1 MESAMIKIV
10 YAADLFRRPILAAS
24 MFRDRTLQFR
34 ERLGW
39 DVATDDR
46 GLEFDQYDDLNP
58 IYVII
63 EGADGEHL
71 GSGRIMP
78 TTGRT
83 MIAEHFSDLA
93 GGVALSSP
101 LIWEITRFCVSPR
114 LSATGR
120 DAVRAPAALMWA
132 GCDLALRAGVEFCVG
147 VFNAPML
154 RVYKAIG
161 FAPEV
166 LGSRMTAEGEICGG
180 LWEITEQA
188 RDRLAERAGAFATG
202 GPCYFPSSDRF
213 PFRPGAV
220 APDAGLIDPAV
231 AAAALGRSAA
241 LSYAA

>member
-1 MESAMIKIV
+1 MIKIV

-39 DVATDDR
+39 NVATDDR

-63 EGADGEHL
+63 EGADGDHL

-114 LSATGR
+114 LSSVGR
-120 DAVRAPAALMWA
+120 DALRAPAALMWA

-161 FAPEV
+161 FSPEV
-166 LGSRMTAEGEICGG
+166 LGSRMTPDGEICGG
-180 LWEITEQA
+180 LWEITPEA
-188 RDRLAERAGAFATG
+188 RDRLAERAGAFAAG
-202 GPCYFPSSDRF
+202 GPCYFPTADRF
-213 PFRPGAV
+213 PFRPATEGP
-220 APDAGLIDPAV
+220 APLPTLIDPQV
-231 AAAALGRSAA
+231 AAAALGGSTMLSRAA
-241 LSYAA
+241 